1 MTLFE
6 QQLFANPYPGRTLA
20 IGMTPSGQYYAQIYW
35 IMGRSDNSRNR
46 VFELNGQSVR
56 NAAYDPAKLE
66 DPSLI
71 IYYPIKVCGEQHIV
85 SNGDQTDT
93 LYDGFTQGISFEDAL
108 KKRQYEPDPPH
119 YTPRI
124 SGVIDTHERRYSVSI
139 LKSNN
144 NDPSVCIRNFYHYSS
159 FTPGIGHCIHTY
171 RAEEQGVLR
180 PFLGEPME
188 VPIFDSIEETAE
200 FYWRNLN
207 EDNKISLVVKFIS
220 VQDHSVQYVILNKNR

>member
-1 MTLFE
+1 MASFE

-20 IGMTPSGQYYAQIYW
+20 IGMTPSGEHYAQIYW
-35 IMGRSDNSRNR
+35 IMGRSGNSRNR
-46 VFELNGQSVR
+46 VFELDGQSVR

-71 IYYPIKVCGEQHIV
+71 IYYPIRVHGEHHIV

-93 LYDGFTQGISFEDAL
+93 LYDGFAQGLTFEDAL
-108 KKRQYEPDPPH
+108 KERQYEPDPPH

-124 SGVIDTHERRYSVSI
+124 SGVIDTSERYYSLSI

-144 NDPSVCIRNFYHYSS
+144 NDPSMCIRNFYNYSS

-171 RAEEQGVLR
+171 RSEEQGMLR
-180 PFLGEPME
+180 PFVGEPIE
-188 VPIFDSIEETAE
+188 IPIFDSMQETAD
-200 FYWRNLN
+200 FYWRSIN
-207 EDNKISLVVKFIS
+207 EANKISLLVKYIS
-220 VQDHSVQYVILNKNR
+220 VQDLTSQFVIINKNR